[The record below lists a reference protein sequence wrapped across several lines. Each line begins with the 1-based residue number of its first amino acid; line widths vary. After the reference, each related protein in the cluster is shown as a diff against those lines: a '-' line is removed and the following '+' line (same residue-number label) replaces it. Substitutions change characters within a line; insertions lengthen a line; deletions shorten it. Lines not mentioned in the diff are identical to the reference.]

1 MQKQAAIVT
10 GGGTGIGKST
20 SLLLASKGFKVV
32 VNYSRSAKEAEET
45 CAEIIKLGGEAI
57 PYKANISDDKAVKEM
72 AQKCSAM
79 FGGIDVLVNN
89 AGTTHFID
97 HNDLDALTD
106 QVWDDIFSVNMKGTF
121 YACRAVMP
129 ELKKSRGNIVNV
141 TSVAGLAGNG
151 SSIPYA
157 MSKAALNCMT
167 KSLAKAFA
175 PEVRV
180 NAVAPGLLDTPAAAS
195 LIASDASREMAARQ
209 YPIVGIG
216 NAPDVARLMAW
227 LLSEQAARVTGQIWS
242 IDGGFSS
249 IRPMIK

>member
-20 SLLLASKGFKVV
+20 SLLLASKGFRIV
-32 VNYSRSAKEAEET
+32 VNYSRSAKDAEET

-57 PYKANISDDKAVKEM
+57 PYKANIADDQAVKEM
-72 AQKCSAM
+72 AKLCATK

-97 HNDLDALTD
+97 HKDLDALSD

-121 YACRAVMP
+121 YSCRAVMP

-180 NAVAPGLLDTPAAAS
+180 NAVAPGPVLTRWLAPHPKMIEQSLALTPMQRASTGDDIAAA
-195 LIASDASREMAARQ
+195 
-209 YPIVGIG
+209 IVFLATGT
-216 NAPDVARLMAW
+216 NLM
-227 LLSEQAARVTGQIWS
+227 TGQIVVV
-242 IDGGFSS
+242 DGG
-249 IRPMIK
+249 RTM

>member
-20 SLLLASKGFKVV
+20 SILLASKGFKVV

-45 CAEIIKLGGEAI
+45 CGEIIKLGGEAI

-72 AQKCSAM
+72 AQKCSGM

-180 NAVAPGLLDTPAAAS
+180 NAVAPGPVLTRWLAPHPKMIEQSLSLTPLKRAATGDDIAAA
-195 LIASDASREMAARQ
+195 
-209 YPIVGIG
+209 IVFLATGT
-216 NAPDVARLMAW
+216 NLM
-227 LLSEQAARVTGQIWS
+227 TGQIMVV
-242 IDGGFSS
+242 DGG
-249 IRPMIK
+249 RTM